1 MTVLLTTVCS
11 PQSPL
16 SSIHSDVQ
24 SFPSPSHAGRSTGG
38 DLGFDLGDN
47 TRGQASGR
55 DESRR
60 TI

>member
-1 MTVLLTTVCS
+1 LTVLLTTVCR

-24 SFPSPSHAGRSTGG
+24 SFPSPSHAGAQHSWWWSR
-38 DLGFDLGDN
+38 LGDN
-47 TRGQASGR
+47 TRGQAIGR

>member
-1 MTVLLTTVCS
+1 LTTSAFHTLHS
-11 PQSPL
+11 PPFIQTFKASP
-16 SSIHSDVQ
+16 
-24 SFPSPSHAGRSTGG
+24 PSHTPGAAPV
-38 DLGFDLGDN
+38 GFDLGDN